1 MVNEGRSKEGRV
13 LRTRFSEKDSREFF
27 EKEYPPLYRYAF
39 YLTGDQGLAEDICQE
54 TFIRWFSLE
63 RPDEIEMPRAWLKK
77 VLSRLA
83 ISNYRHQKVRNNVE
97 TRLADDQ
104 IKYVDRG
111 FEQLEVED
119 ILSHLPWRDQILLK
133 MKMAGLS
140 YQEMAE
146 AAGIAPGSVGTLLA
160 RAYKKVRQE
169 YSAEGRSQ
177 THGMSRPG
185 KIVTLHG

>member
-1 MVNEGRSKEGRV
+1 M
-13 LRTRFSEKDSREFF
+13 
-27 EKEYPPLYRYAF
+27 
-39 YLTGDQGLAEDICQE
+39 AEDICQE
-54 TFIRWFSLE
+54 AFIRWFSLE
-63 RPDEIEMPRAWLKK
+63 RPDQIEVPRAWLKK

-83 ISNYRHQKVRNNVE
+83 ISNYRHQKVRNAVE

-119 ILSHLPWRDQILLK
+119 ILSHLPWRDQVLLK

-146 AAGIAPGSVGTLLA
+146 AAGIATGSVGTLLA

-169 YSAEGRSQ
+169 YSGEGGSQ
-177 THGMSRPG
+177 THEMSRPG